1 MHRVQREGAV
11 EVGHEQVWIRFL
23 DDGAELLRDGRHMRR
38 KSHAST
44 YVYSSEYPLRRL
56 GDSPLDDPRSS
67 EASLPLFCT
76 GIFVNY
82 AGSLDSEQLC
92 CSVRGGDNLGGAQ
105 QHTLEQ
111 PCGNPVPLAPAR
123 CGRGAR
129 RRPAEVRVCTERAC
143 AVVSC
148 Q

>member
-1 MHRVQREGAV
+1 MS
-11 EVGHEQVWIRFL
+11 RFGSDSL
-23 DDGAELLRDGRHMRR
+23 TMALSSCATADICVAKAMLQLTFTPV
-38 KSHAST
+38 SIPFAASAT
-44 YVYSSEYPLRRL
+44 PPWMTP
-56 GDSPLDDPRSS
+56 GPS